1 MENHIHQK
9 LFIWQLFIFYF
20 LDFNSALLVRSTQS
34 LEKQIDE
41 LQGNV
46 NGLEIKYQNKES
58 QLL

>member
-1 MENHIHQK
+1 MVDLSHK
-9 LFIWQLFIFYF
+9 LARRLTMSGSS
-20 LDFNSALLVRSTQS
+20 NQS